1 MTRRRVLK
9 ELFMAKFRIKKNR
22 LLISGFTLIE
32 LLIATSLF
40 VVVVMVV
47 SGIFLSTV
55 NTQRKIIGMGNV
67 QESASFILESMAKEI
82 RMSVVD
88 GTLLTGTPISE
99 LRIKVYKEG
108 SHEYITYQ
116 FLAGNITRAAGSV
129 SGGSDIS
136 PAQALN
142 PSNITVTGNFYIQ
155 NNSLPLRNKVTV
167 RLHAESKNT
176 RPTQKAEI
184 DLQTSMTPRG
194 PQNNY

>member
-32 LLIATSLF
+32 LLVATSLF
-40 VVVVMVV
+40 VVVVTVV
-47 SGIFLSTV
+47 SGIFISTV

-108 SHEYITYQ
+108 SYEYVTYK
-116 FLAGNITRAAGSV
+116 FDSDNLTRTAGADPT
-129 SGGSDIS
+129 
-136 PAQALN
+136 QAVN
-142 PSNITVTGNFYIQ
+142 PSNIKVTGNFYIQ